1 MHLQGHRLY
10 TKIIKTCS
18 KIVFFYNRENNWSFT
33 IMVDKTMVGQTVRS
47 QGGPSSREFGFS
59 FFVTDKWSW
68 NGFFLMAGIVMKL
81 LPLYAYKF
89 VQNYLK
95 INFETNIV
103 GSALILTNSMIMNI
117 SGHKRKIHSFLKSNQ
132 KSLVSATREFSVL
145 INRLKTAKW
154 AISHQWSKLTSF
166 QIWIV
171 SNHSKRP
178 WLIKNYHVM
187 HFWNFF
193 NFS

>member
-1 MHLQGHRLY
+1 
-10 TKIIKTCS
+10 
-18 KIVFFYNRENNWSFT
+18 
-33 IMVDKTMVGQTVRS
+33 
-47 QGGPSSREFGFS
+47 
-59 FFVTDKWSW
+59 
-68 NGFFLMAGIVMKL
+68 MKL

-145 INRLKTAKW
+145 INRLKTAK
-154 AISHQWSKLTSF
+154 
-166 QIWIV
+166 
-171 SNHSKRP
+171 
-178 WLIKNYHVM
+178 
-187 HFWNFF
+187 
-193 NFS
+193 